1 MKTLK
6 YNLLYL
12 LVILLSIISVVVPL
26 LGIYLFLTNFSE
38 TRQVNILYLSFLIP
52 LLFTKLLFEAR
63 IKLRNIV
70 DYDEFGVSKK
80 YGKYERMSA
89 KEKKVIDMQ
98 KMADMER
105 ILSSSQIK
113 KLTHKG

>member
-70 DYDEFGVSKK
+70 DYDEFGVSKN
-80 YGKYERMSA
+80 M
-89 KEKKVIDMQ
+89 KECLQKRKK
-98 KMADMER
+98 
-105 ILSSSQIK
+105 
-113 KLTHKG
+113 